1 MEFNYIAIN
10 DKNKLAKNLFKLSFE
25 TDDTPFNTI
34 IIPVGF
40 TSFAY
45 QFNEGQTSFLGNKEM
60 QLKGLIITGQC
71 YGAYNYLVNKSG
83 LTYGI
88 ELHPTALY
96 KIFNTDI
103 SKLTNK
109 HTFLEEINKDLHCE
123 FSKVFLETKNDEKAF
138 TTKINVFLDNL
149 NLFIDSDVI
158 QIDKA
163 IDYIFEKQ
171 GMLQVSDLLNL
182 LPFSQKSLETKF
194 KKIIGLTPG
203 KYIRMIRF
211 SELMR
216 KYDSQKIDLNDLIMM
231 YDYYDKSHFLKD
243 FKLFLNQNPK
253 NYFKMEYPL
262 LKKYLNN

>member
-1 MEFNYIAIN
+1 MEFNYIATQ
-10 DKNKLAKNLFKLSFE
+10 DKNGFVKNLFKLSFVN
-25 TDDTPFNTI
+25 DDTPFSTI

-45 QFNEGQTSFLGNKEM
+45 LFNDGQTSFLGDKEIK
-60 QLKGLIITGQC
+60 LKGLIITGQC
-71 YGAYNYLVNKSG
+71 YGAYNYFVNKSG

-103 SKLTNK
+103 SKFTNK
-109 HTFLEEINKDLHCE
+109 HTAFKEINEDLDCS
-123 FSKVFLETKNDEKAF
+123 FSKIFLETKNDEKAF
-138 TTKINVFLDNL
+138 ANKITSFLDNI
-149 NLFIDSDVI
+149 NPFIDSDVI

-171 GMLQVSDLLNL
+171 GMLQISDLLNL
-182 LPFSQKSLETKF
+182 VPFSQKSLETKF

-216 KYDSQKIDLNDLIMM
+216 KYESKKIDMNDLIVM
-231 YDYYDKSHFLKD
+231 YNYYDKSHFFKD
-243 FKLFLNQNPK
+243 FKLFLSQNPR

-262 LKKYLNN
+262 LKKYLK